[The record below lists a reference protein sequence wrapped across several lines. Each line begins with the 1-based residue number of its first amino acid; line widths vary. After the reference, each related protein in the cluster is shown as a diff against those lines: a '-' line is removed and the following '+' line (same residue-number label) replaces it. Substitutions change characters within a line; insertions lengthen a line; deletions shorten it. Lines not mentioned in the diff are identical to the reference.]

1 MVVDGTFREDLY
13 FRLNVIQL
21 SLPALRERNE
31 DIKALAYSF
40 LREISQKN
48 KMEMPVVDE
57 GVFETLQAYEW
68 KGNIRELKNIVE
80 SMTVLSENGK
90 ITMESIPKYIMKGV
104 SPSQL
109 DSIRSQDGVEDEFDL
124 TKKIETIE
132 KQTILKALE
141 KADGK
146 KSKGR

>member
-1 MVVDGTFREDLY
+1 
-13 FRLNVIQL
+13 
-21 SLPALRERNE
+21 
-31 DIKALAYSF
+31 
-40 LREISQKN
+40 
-48 KMEMPVVDE
+48 MEMPVVDE

-146 KSKGR
+146 KAKAAKLLNIPRSTLYYKMELYNIQSL